1 MSMNEALKARL
12 VGAAVLVGVAMIV
25 LGSLLGGPKQRE
37 APADDVIV
45 IRPEPERPPSLRA
58 RQEGSETRE
67 TGEGAATSGQPQPVP
82 DASRADTDPDADPDA
97 AGPVQSG
104 GVSKG
109 GSATPTQQTRPDA
122 APDRGVRPAPTAAA
136 PASNPAP
143 AEPVASA
150 PPKREAA
157 PAPDRP
163 AATQPAP
170 ADNDLYAR
178 IAGTAV
184 PQSRPSEPPAAAQK
198 AETPPAAARPAPRP
212 ATKPAS
218 PPPPK
223 PRTAS
228 NGWMLRVA
236 SFGDADNAQRMVQRL
251 RDARYAPSTETVTV
265 ANRRYTRVQVGPYAS
280 EAQARA
286 AQRRLKAQVGESG
299 QVIAPR

>member
-37 APADDVIV
+37 APADGVIV

-58 RQEGSETRE
+58 RQDGSETRE
-67 TGEGAATSGQPQPVP
+67 TAAATSGQPQPVP
-82 DASRADTDPDADPDA
+82 QSSRADADPDA
-97 AGPVQSG
+97 SGPTQSG
-104 GVSKG
+104 GASKG
-109 GSATPTQQTRPDA
+109 DGATPTQRTRPETS
-122 APDRGVRPAPTAAA
+122 PVRGAGSAPTAAA
-136 PASNPAP
+136 PASNLAP

-150 PPKREAA
+150 PPKREPA

-170 ADNDLYAR
+170 AANDLYAR

-184 PQSRPSEPPAAAQK
+184 SQSRPSEPPAAAQK

-251 RDARYAPSTETVTV
+251 RDAGYAPSTETVTV

>member
-37 APADDVIV
+37 APADGVIV

-58 RQEGSETRE
+58 RQDGSETGE
-67 TGEGAATSGQPQPVP
+67 TAAATSGQPQPVP
-82 DASRADTDPDADPDA
+82 EASRADADPDADPDA
-97 AGPVQSG
+97 AGPAQSG
-104 GVSKG
+104 GASKG
-109 GSATPTQQTRPDA
+109 DGATPTQRTRPETS
-122 APDRGVRPAPTAAA
+122 PVRGAGSAPTAAA
-136 PASNPAP
+136 PASNLAP

-150 PPKREAA
+150 PPKREPA

>member
-37 APADDVIV
+37 APADGVIV

-58 RQEGSETRE
+58 RQDGSETGE
-67 TGEGAATSGQPQPVP
+67 TAAATSGQPQPVP
-82 DASRADTDPDADPDA
+82 EASRADADPDADPDA
-97 AGPVQSG
+97 AGPAQSG
-104 GVSKG
+104 GASKG
-109 GSATPTQQTRPDA
+109 DGATPTQRTRPETS
-122 APDRGVRPAPTAAA
+122 PVRGAGSAPTAAA
-136 PASNPAP
+136 PASNLAP

-150 PPKREAA
+150 PPKREPA

-251 RDARYAPSTETVTV
+251 RDAGYAPSTETVTV

>member
-37 APADDVIV
+37 APADGVIV

-58 RQEGSETRE
+58 RQDGSETRE
-67 TGEGAATSGQPQPVP
+67 TAAATSGQPQPVP
-82 DASRADTDPDADPDA
+82 QSSRADADPGA
-97 AGPVQSG
+97 SGPTQSG
-104 GVSKG
+104 GASKG
-109 GSATPTQQTRPDA
+109 DGATPTQRARPETS
-122 APDRGVRPAPTAAA
+122 PDRGAGSAPTAAA

-150 PPKREAA
+150 PPKREPA

-212 ATKPAS
+212 ATKPTS

-223 PRTAS
+223 PRVAS

-251 RDARYAPSTETVTV
+251 RDAGYAPSTETVTV